1 RLSVKTPRE
10 RRAPML
16 RVARRGGPVAVLLVL
31 AIAAGAAVVQA
42 QGGYSN
48 VIHAC
53 VQYSNGNLRLLG
65 AHEKCG
71 RHEGSLEWNKMGP
84 QGPAGPAGPQGASG
98 PAGPQGPAGPA
109 GGQGPAGP
117 AGAQGP
123 AGPQGA
129 QGPAGPQGVQGPA
142 GPQGQMG

>member
-1 RLSVKTPRE
+1 
-10 RRAPML
+10 ML

-53 VQYSNGNLRLLG
+53 VQYSNGNLRIVG
-65 AHEKCG
+65 PHEKCG

-98 PAGPQGPAGPA
+98 PAGPGGAA
-109 GGQGPAGP
+109 GGPGPPAPRAGRGR
-117 AGAQGP
+117 A
-123 AGPQGA
+123 
-129 QGPAGPQGVQGPA
+129 
-142 GPQGQMG
+142 